1 MSFQEEV
8 ELSATETVANLP
20 ASTKKIDFYKQKQQ
34 EDPTCREIATY
45 CQQKWPSKNEI
56 TSHMK
61 PYWAVRNALT
71 VNQGLLLYNCRI
83 VVPVSLQNETLGKI
97 HQGHQG
103 IERCRLLA
111 QNSVWWPGLY
121 RDIQETVRKC
131 SVCAKL
137 HTPSKEPLM
146 PSVLP
151 ERPWQKLGSDLF
163 ELQGKN
169 YLLIVDYFSRFVEVI
184 KLASTTANA
193 VITATKSVFSRYG
206 VPELL
211 MTDNGPQYMCATFRK
226 FAEEY
231 NFTHTTS
238 SPHFPQSNGQAERT
252 VQTVKRILT
261 RSDDPFLAL
270 MTYRA
275 TPLPWCGYSPAKL
288 LMGRN
293 IRTKIPQV
301 AEHLT
306 PQLSD
311 FRKFRTDN
319 EKFKKQQKT
328 NYDSQHRTRELPSIP
343 DDTEVWITTDN
354 KQIPGQ
360 VTSTAETPR
369 SYYVNTPT
377 GSL

>member
-1 MSFQEEV
+1 MTDTERLYAQIEKEALATTWACEKFADYIVGKHIVIETDHKPLVPLLSRKRLENLPPRILRFRLRLSRFDYAIEHVPGKLLYTADTLSRVPVCSVEREELSFQEEV

-131 SVCAKL
+131 SVCAKF

-169 YLLIVDYFSRFVEVI
+169 YLLIVDYFSRFIEVI
-184 KLASTTANA
+184 KLASTSANA

-211 MTDNGPQYMCATFRK
+211 ITDNGPQYMCATFRK

-252 VQTVKRILT
+252 VQTVK
-261 RSDDPFLAL
+261 
-270 MTYRA
+270 
-275 TPLPWCGYSPAKL
+275 
-288 LMGRN
+288 
-293 IRTKIPQV
+293 
-301 AEHLT
+301 
-306 PQLSD
+306 
-311 FRKFRTDN
+311 
-319 EKFKKQQKT
+319 
-328 NYDSQHRTRELPSIP
+328 
-343 DDTEVWITTDN
+343 
-354 KQIPGQ
+354 
-360 VTSTAETPR
+360 
-369 SYYVNTPT
+369 
-377 GSL
+377 